1 MFTSM
6 AANRIQPKFAFI
18 VGSAELG
25 IYVINC
31 PVASLLRWKKVC
43 NYILRISQSAPQQL
57 PPLNYL
63 KRRDELTNRQHL
75 IEIEEIRDG

>member
-1 MFTSM
+1 M

-25 IYVINC
+25 IYVNNC
-31 PVASLLRWKKVC
+31 QWLHCSVGKKVC
-43 NYILRISQSAPQQL
+43 NYILRISQSAPQEL